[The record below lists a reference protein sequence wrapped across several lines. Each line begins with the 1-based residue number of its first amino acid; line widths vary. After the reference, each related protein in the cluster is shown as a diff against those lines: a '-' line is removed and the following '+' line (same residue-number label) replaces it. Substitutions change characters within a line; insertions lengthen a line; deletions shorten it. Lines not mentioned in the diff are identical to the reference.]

1 MPTRN
6 RNGKDKKEALARL
19 GDRELTAI
27 DEFIRYRAARA
38 GIEGEIAENERWWR
52 NKNAAANGAGFASDG
67 PDSPNCGDI
76 FASCDPASG
85 GSHASGG
92 SAWLFNC
99 VAGKH
104 ADAMDSIPTPTVL
117 PREESDGQSA
127 SELSEIL
134 PALLTRNGFEDIWS
148 DCWYDKLKN
157 GTAVYGVFW
166 DSSLQNGLGDVLIK
180 RVDVTNLFWEPG
192 VSDIQDSMNV
202 FYAASYSDETL
213 LRNYPQLKE
222 ILSRGAGAQGNNIY
236 FADDGHGRHTVID
249 RYYKKISGGRTLLH
263 LCRSVCGVVVFA
275 SERDP
280 LYSERGYYDHGLYPF
295 VIDKL
300 YPKRNSPDGF
310 GLIEVLKN
318 SKNQIDQLE
327 SAVVLNSRMAAAR
340 RYFAKDG
347 SGINE
352 EEFTD
357 LSSPIV
363 HYSGSGDP
371 SDAVMPIE
379 VPKLDPACLDLLE
392 YKIRE
397 LKETSGNR
405 DFNQGSTSSGVT
417 AASAIEALQE
427 AGNKL
432 SRDMLKGSYNA
443 FEKVCTMVIELIRQ
457 FYTLPRCF
465 RITGK
470 NGTYFRTYDNSRIV
484 PQKQGVYEDRLPVF
498 DITVRAEKQS
508 PYTKAAINE
517 LARELFNE
525 GLFAP
530 DRRHEALICLE
541 MMDFEGRDAVIRL
554 VEKGAAA
561 NAE

>member
-6 RNGKDKKEALARL
+6 KNAKEKKEALTSPD
-19 GDRELTAI
+19 DRELTATG
-27 DEFIRYRAARA
+27 EFIRYRSARA
-38 GIEGEIAENERWWR
+38 GLEREIAENERWWR
-52 NKNAAANGAGFASDG
+52 NIRSSADGSGVGSDK
-67 PDSPNCGDI
+67 
-76 FASCDPASG
+76 
-85 GSHASGG
+85 SGG

-99 VAGKH
+99 IAGKH
-104 ADAMDSIPTPTVL
+104 ADAMDSIPVPAVL
-117 PREESDGQSA
+117 PREESDTVSA

-134 PALLTRNGFEDIWS
+134 PALLTRNGFEGIWS
-148 DCWYDKLKN
+148 DCWYDKLKD

-166 DSSLQNGLGDVLIK
+166 DSSLLGGLGDVLIK
-180 RVDVTNLFWEPG
+180 RLDVTDLYWEPG
-192 VSDIQDSMNV
+192 VTDIQDSKNV

-213 LRNYPQLKE
+213 LYRYPELKE
-222 ILSRGAGAQGNNIY
+222 ILSRGERAEGNDIY
-236 FADDGHGRHTVID
+236 FSDGQTGRTTVID
-249 RYYKKISGGRTLLH
+249 RYYKKSVGGRTVVH
-263 LCRSVCGVVVFA
+263 LCRSVRGVVVFA

-295 VIDKL
+295 VIDRL
-300 YPKRNSPDGF
+300 YPKRNCPDGF
-310 GLIEVLKN
+310 GFIEILKGT
-318 SKNQIDQLE
+318 KLQIDQLE
-327 SAVVLNSRMAAAR
+327 DAVVLNSRIAASR
-340 RYFAKDG
+340 RYFAKDA

-371 SDAVMPIE
+371 SEAVMPID

-397 LKETSGNR
+397 LKETTGNR

-432 SRDMLKGSYNA
+432 SRDMLKGSYSA
-443 FEKVCTMVIELIRQ
+443 FEKVCTLVIELIRQ

-465 RITGK
+465 RITGR
-470 NGTYFRTYDNSRIV
+470 NGIYFRTVDNSRIV

-517 LARELFNE
+517 LAKDMFSA
-525 GLFAP
+525 GLFSREKR
-530 DRRHEALICLE
+530 DEALICLE
-541 MMDFEGRDAVIRL
+541 MMDFEGRDTVIGL
-554 VEKGAAA
+554 VEKGALAGS
-561 NAE
+561 AE